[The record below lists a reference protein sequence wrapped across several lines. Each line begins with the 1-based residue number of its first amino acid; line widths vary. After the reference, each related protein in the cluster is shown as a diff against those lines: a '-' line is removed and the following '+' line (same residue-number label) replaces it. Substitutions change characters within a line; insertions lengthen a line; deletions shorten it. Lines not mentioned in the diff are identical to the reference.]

1 MIIIMNLADSQKS
14 EIKVILTR
22 FEEYQ
27 EGLGEFLERI
37 HNGEENLDL
46 DKVFQT
52 LLDQNYQLKILKDA
66 IVTLFEIKDLDHE
79 KETYLSKYYHS

>member
-1 MIIIMNLADSQKS
+1 M
-14 EIKVILTR
+14 
-22 FEEYQ
+22 
-27 EGLGEFLERI
+27 ERI

-46 DKVFQT
+46 DNVFQT

-66 IVTLFEIKDLDHE
+66 IVTLFEIKDLDPE